1 MKIISSST
9 CYPVINYRQR
19 DFCGTMQE
27 LKSQRNPP
35 GHSPGLRL
43 FVAQRPNEPDNL
55 YNSQPP
61 VSFRGFFFVC
71 LLLLVG
77 LFSSLWFFFRM
88 ILSRA
93 CTCKFPESVTS
104 YSKEFFRLTTY
115 KNTTPMCSFWTCNV
129 IIYYSLI
136 LILTPIEWSVD
147 FLIEH
152 FLQKFYRSLS
162 YNHLALCFAGC
173 KALLCLFLTVHKG
186 HLPST
191 FQSLL

>member
-1 MKIISSST
+1 MEPCKSWNHSVIPLDILLVFDYLLLKDLMSQII
-9 CYPVINYRQR
+9 YII
-19 DFCGTMQE
+19 
-27 LKSQRNPP
+27 
-35 GHSPGLRL
+35 HSPRWVLGVFFL
-43 FVAQRPNEPDNL
+43 FVC
-55 YNSQPP
+55 Y
-61 VSFRGFFFVC
+61 C
-71 LLLLVG
+71 WLVG
-77 LFSSLWFFFRM
+77 LLSSLWFFFRM